1 MSTRTTRTARSLA
14 GVGAMLGFVALG
26 LPAAA
31 PRAGNPAPGDR
42 KDLECL
48 IEPQHVVRL
57 GSATDGLL
65 ESVAVDRGSLVS
77 KGQVLAT
84 LESGAEKAALDLA
97 RERARQQGEIAE
109 AQARVDFTRRE
120 LERHERLRQQN
131 VVAERLFDEAGTNL
145 RRSTADLEVARE
157 RAALAKIEVEQAEA
171 MLERRRVRSP
181 IDGVVTRR
189 LLEPGEYV
197 DGEPIFE
204 VAQVDPLRVEV
215 LAPASLY
222 GQVRSGTDAIVTP
235 EDLSAAPH
243 AARVVVVDPVI
254 DAASSTFG
262 VRLELPNAG
271 RTLPAGLKCRL
282 EFVIGVA
289 DARAGAGAGAP
300 PGPAAPA
307 P

>member
-1 MSTRTTRTARSLA
+1 MRTRTTRTARRLTAGGAILGAIALA
-14 GVGAMLGFVALG
+14 
-26 LPAAA
+26 LPVAA
-31 PRAGNPAPGDR
+31 PRAGNPSAGDR
-42 KDLECL
+42 RDLECL

-65 ESVAVDRGSLVS
+65 ESVDVDRGSVVA
-77 KGQVLAT
+77 KGQVVAT

-109 AQARVDFTRRE
+109 AQARVDFARRE

-171 MLERRRVRSP
+171 LLERRKVRSP
-181 IDGVVTRR
+181 FDGVVTRR

-197 DGEPIFE
+197 DGEPILE
-204 VAQVDPLRVEV
+204 IAQVDPMRVEV

-222 GQVRSGTDAIVTP
+222 GQVHAGTEAIVTP
-235 EDLSAAPH
+235 EDLSSHPH
-243 AARVVVVDPVI
+243 AARVTVVDPVI

-262 VRLELPNAG
+262 VRLELPNAD
-271 RTLPAGLKCRL
+271 RSLPAGLKCRL
-282 EFVIGVA
+282 QFATGVA
-289 DARAGAGAGAP
+289 AASADASPA